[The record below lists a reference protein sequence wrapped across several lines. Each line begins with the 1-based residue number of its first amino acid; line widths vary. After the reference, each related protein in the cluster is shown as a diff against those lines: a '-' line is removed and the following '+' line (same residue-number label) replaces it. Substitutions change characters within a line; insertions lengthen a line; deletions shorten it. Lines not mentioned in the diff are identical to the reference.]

1 MCIVGTGCEAADGWG
16 RGKVKAGL
24 LIGLF
29 KWRKFK
35 VLLIDGSNEEE
46 GEKLLAGGVCPSAKR
61 RVAGDGSVAPRHSLP
76 LVGLK
81 SSKKRPENASLFCG
95 AGR

>member
-1 MCIVGTGCEAADGWG
+1 MCVVGTECDAADGWG

-24 LIGLF
+24 LISLF

-46 GEKLLAGGVCPSAKR
+46 GEKLLAGGVCPSAKL

-76 LVGLK
+76 VRF
-81 SSKKRPENASLFCG
+81 KKQPENMLLFCG